1 MKRRNRRLNPIYWIF
16 QYLGGMVAIGSLF
29 WIPYLVEK
37 IVNCKEDFIM
47 EKTRK
52 IRCYINGEY
61 CFTTTKFSSQKAL
74 KNHLRSVKH
83 IEIASI
89 PVRYV
94 TIYDYDKL
102 TFEYV

>member
-1 MKRRNRRLNPIYWIF
+1 M
-16 QYLGGMVAIGSLF
+16 G
-29 WIPYLVEK
+29 
-37 IVNCKEDFIM
+37 
-47 EKTRK
+47 KTRK

-61 CFTTTKFSSQKAL
+61 CFTTTRFSSQKTL
-74 KNHLRSVKH
+74 RNHLRSVKH

-102 TFEYV
+102 TFGYC